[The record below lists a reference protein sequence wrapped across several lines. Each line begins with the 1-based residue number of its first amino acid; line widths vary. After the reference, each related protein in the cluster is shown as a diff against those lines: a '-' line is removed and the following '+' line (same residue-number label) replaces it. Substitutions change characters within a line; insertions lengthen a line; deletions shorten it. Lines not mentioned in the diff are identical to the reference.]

1 MDQQRPGDATGVPE
15 VGATTE
21 AKALA
26 SLKAAHDDI
35 DRLDRQLQ
43 AARERRRDAARRL
56 VDQGRSLA
64 WIADQLD
71 ISRQAVDS
79 FLKYQQRRQQRD

>member
-1 MDQQRPGDATGVPE
+1 MDRQRPGDVMGAPG
-15 VGATTE
+15 VGAVNE

-26 SLKAAHDDI
+26 SLIAAHDDI
-35 DRLDRQLQ
+35 DRLDRELQ

-56 VDQGRSLA
+56 IDQGRSQA
-64 WIADQLD
+64 WIAGQLG

-79 FLKYQQRRQQRD
+79 FLKYQQRRQRE